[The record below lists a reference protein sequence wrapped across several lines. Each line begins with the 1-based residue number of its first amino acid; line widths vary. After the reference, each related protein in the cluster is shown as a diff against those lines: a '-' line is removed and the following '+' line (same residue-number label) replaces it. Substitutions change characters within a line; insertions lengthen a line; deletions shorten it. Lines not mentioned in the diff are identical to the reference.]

1 MSQHELLR
9 DAKSGRMLSR
19 LETEAK
25 LAAQAVEGYG
35 LPKESQ
41 KLIGLKQQ
49 VESESQAV
57 RDYVEQAVSL
67 VRDFSGPINEL
78 KKVQPL
84 LAEINTFAAQDKT
97 LTDSEKRRIANVV
110 KELQTHITKKTSLFT
125 RTRSTLKSVSRKG
138 ASRLRDSAVELGEN
152 SDSGLLRLGA
162 KVLSRREKPESD
174 EKSILQTRADFLD
187 KMFNRKQ
194 SEKEK
199 EAQKSSPKVRG
210 VKGSKGKTMSPEDF
224 SKEPEFEKPKSPK
237 KKREQEERDDQSA
250 LLTHILDTERD
261 VLTELKTLTK
271 VLKNQTDDID
281 HERDAQARRDEE
293 QLESLTKLSPKPV
306 AKTDVSKKT
315 DSDSNSMLQSLL
327 STLGF
332 GEIGDVVKGFIGAF
346 GKIATLVGETLLPA
360 LTLMASGAAVI
371 GAAFAGWEFGKWL
384 DEKAGNK
391 LSDAV
396 GRAAAF
402 LMGGTD
408 QLNAYDDM
416 RKAQEKAARDRLN
429 AGTAWGDKQRAEE
442 QAQAAKSQQH
452 ANTAPMPTSVKIDT
466 KTLGQVP
473 DKLGVKTPD
482 APKPA
487 AVAPPV
493 TPATTSTSPTKQP
506 YVLDTTPYGPETPK
520 STSPTKVA
528 AQDISDTGVEFIKDK
543 EKFSSKPYSDKTGLA
558 IGYGSHMYKGR
569 SIEAWVKENPNFTI
583 TKADAENELHA
594 RLKNEF
600 VPAVRKSLKRP
611 VSQSEFDALVSIA
624 YNRGVGRFHSDKEF
638 LGKVNSGTATADDFK
653 NAHGALK
660 GNDRKGVEG
669 RRSEEFAMYTGD
681 TSSPSARK
689 TNVSNRNAGPIAS
702 MTAAANKSSA
712 PVVVAPTNI
721 ASNGGSGGSMTF
733 VPVPVRPK
741 NVEPTFRAIQT
752 INEV

>member
-1 MSQHELLR
+1 
-9 DAKSGRMLSR
+9 
-19 LETEAK
+19 
-25 LAAQAVEGYG
+25 
-35 LPKESQ
+35 
-41 KLIGLKQQ
+41 
-49 VESESQAV
+49 
-57 RDYVEQAVSL
+57 
-67 VRDFSGPINEL
+67 
-78 KKVQPL
+78 
-84 LAEINTFAAQDKT
+84 
-97 LTDSEKRRIANVV
+97 
-110 KELQTHITKKTSLFT
+110 
-125 RTRSTLKSVSRKG
+125 VSRKG

-194 SEKEK
+194 SEKE
-199 EAQKSSPKVRG
+199 AQKSSPKVRG
-210 VKGSKGKTMSPEDF
+210 VKGSKGKPMSPEDF

-271 VLKNQTDDID
+271 VLKNQTDDMD

-442 QAQAAKSQQH
+442 QAQAAKAQQH

-493 TPATTSTSPTKQP
+493 TPATTSTSPVRTP
-506 YVLDTTPYGPETPK
+506 LDSNALPAYSMMGTPATTTTPK
-520 STSPTKVA
+520 KV
-528 AQDISDTGVEFIKDK
+528 SDTEILDLSVQMVKAAEGFTPVPQPDRTG
-543 EKFSSKPYSDKTGLA
+543 YSL
-558 IGYGSHMYKGR
+558 GYGDHYYGD
-569 SIEAWVKENPNFTI
+569 PTT
-583 TKADAENELHA
+583 TKPTDANHA
-594 RLKNEF
+594 RVTEAEAERVLRARLMKHTI
-600 VPAVRKSLKRP
+600 PMVRKKIKANLSPQQLA
-611 VSQSEFDALVSIA
+611 ALVSESYNLGHVDQRIA
-624 YNRGVGRFHSDKEF
+624 SKLAHGQSLTDADFER
-638 LGKVNSGTATADDFK
+638 TATVAPDTLGTDSAKRTAQLKKGLK
-653 NAHGALK
+653 NRRAGEFSAFSA
-660 GNDRKGVEG
+660 GNV
-669 RRSEEFAMYTGD
+669 T
-681 TSSPSARK
+681 
-689 TNVSNRNAGPIAS
+689 NRNAAPIAS